1 MGTSLLVFWIVA
13 ITLSRFSLMIIC
25 LIIGVARGS
34 PNYLWPKGPKQCEFT
49 LKQFK
54 EVSGSVKNRTYYQ
67 VAVDSC
73 SYIW

>member
-34 PNYLWPKGPKQCEFT
+34 PNYLWPKAPKQCEFT

-73 SYIW
+73 SYFW